1 MGNWLSEINLDITI
15 ILIALS
21 LAMDSFSVSIAMGMA
36 NKTFKIYKAL
46 TVGLFFGFFQ
56 ALMPIFGWLA
66 GQSIS
71 EYVYS
76 FDHWIAF
83 AVLTLIGVKMIYES
97 ITDKPN
103 SFLEAFS
110 IKLILI
116 LSLATSIDAL
126 AVGFSFYFL
135 DISIFIPS
143 IIIGIVAFLMSFL
156 GVYIGKR
163 FGKILK
169 NRIEILGSLIL
180 IIIGLKILI
189 EHIMQ

>member
-1 MGNWLSEINLDITI
+1 MDITI

-21 LAMDSFSVSIAMGMA
+21 LAIDSFSVSIAIGMA
-36 NKTFKIYKAL
+36 NKTLKSYKAL

-56 ALMPIFGWLA
+56 ALMPIFGWLG
-66 GQSIS
+66 GQSIA
-71 EYVYS
+71 EYVYT

-83 AVLTLIGVKMIYES
+83 ALLTLIGGKMIYES
-97 ITDKPN
+97 ITGKLN
-103 SFLEAFS
+103 SFLGAYT
-110 IKLILI
+110 IKLMLTLAI
-116 LSLATSIDAL
+116 ATSIDAL
-126 AVGFSFYFL
+126 IVGFSFSFL

-143 IIIGIVAFLMSFL
+143 IIIGIVAFLMSFF

-169 NRIEILGSLIL
+169 NRIEIFGGLIL

-189 EHIMQ
+189 EHTMS